1 MDDPD
6 YENFIEIVINVESL
20 VSFNEKDKLEK
31 KWLRTSN
38 IIEET
43 GDPSTAISGQSL
55 GVANITQE
63 KILTV
68 FFDRLLEYLK
78 KHR

>member
-1 MDDPD
+1 MDDPN

-31 KWLRTSN
+31 KWLQTSN
-38 IIEET
+38 IIEEI

-55 GVANITQE
+55 GVANITQG

>member
-31 KWLRTSN
+31 KWLQTSN

-43 GDPSTAISGQSL
+43 GDPSTAISDQSL
-55 GVANITQE
+55 GVSNITQE

>member
-31 KWLRTSN
+31 KWLQTSN

>member
-1 MDDPD
+1 MDDPN

-31 KWLRTSN
+31 KWLQTSN

-55 GVANITQE
+55 GVANITQG

>member
-1 MDDPD
+1 MDDPN

-31 KWLRTSN
+31 KWLQTSN

-55 GVANITQE
+55 GVANIIQG

-68 FFDRLLEYLK
+68 FFDRLSEYLK

>member
-1 MDDPD
+1 MDDPN

-31 KWLRTSN
+31 KWLQTSN
-38 IIEET
+38 IIEEI
-43 GDPSTAISGQSL
+43 GDPSTAISGQRL
-55 GVANITQE
+55 GVANITQG

>member
-31 KWLRTSN
+31 KWLQTSN

-55 GVANITQE
+55 GVANITQG